1 MVVSSQ
7 LYLASTSPRRRDIL
21 QTLGVEFTVV
31 AVDTDETPIDG
42 ESPEDLVLRL
52 ATAKAEAAVGARA
65 ATEAGIVLAAD
76 TVVVLDD
83 RVLGKPRNCDDAVE
97 MLLALSGQTHSVLTG
112 VALRTADGTCAV
124 LSATDVRFREIVQDE
139 ATAYWQSGE
148 PCDKAGAYGIQGL
161 GGMFVEAI
169 NGSYSGVMGL
179 PVFETV
185 ELLKS
190 AGIEVL
196 AKQT

>member
-1 MVVSSQ
+1 MSASPL
-7 LYLASTSPRRRDIL
+7 LYLASTSPRRREIL
-21 QTLGVEFTVV
+21 QSLGIEFEVVMVE
-31 AVDTDETPIDG
+31 TDESPLAG
-42 ESPEDLVLRL
+42 ESAEDLVVRL
-52 ATAKAEAAVGARA
+52 ARAKAEAATGA
-65 ATEAGIVLAAD
+65 EVVLGSD

-83 RVLGKPRNCDDAVE
+83 VVLGKPEDADDAVD
-97 MLLALSGQTHSVLTG
+97 MLLALSGRSHTVLTG
-112 VALRTADGTCAV
+112 VALRTPNGTRVV
-124 LSATDVRFREIVQDE
+124 LSKTDVRFREIDRDE
-139 ATAYWQSGE
+139 AIRYWHSGE
-148 PCDKAGAYGIQGL
+148 PADKAGSYGIQGR

-196 AKQT
+196 SKKK

>member
-1 MVVSSQ
+1 MSSSPQ
-7 LYLASTSPRRRDIL
+7 LHLASTSPRRREIL
-21 QTLGVEFTVV
+21 QSLGIDFLVTMVE
-31 AVDTDETPIDG
+31 TDESPYEG
-42 ESPEDLVLRL
+42 ESAEDLVVRL
-52 ATAKAEAAVGARA
+52 ATAKAEAATGA
-65 ATEAGIVLAAD
+65 EYVLGSD

-83 RVLGKPRNCDDAVE
+83 KVLGKPADVGDAVE
-97 MLLALSGQTHSVLTG
+97 MLLALSGRSHTVLTG
-112 VALRTADGTCAV
+112 VALKTPNGTEVV
-124 LSATDVRFREIVQDE
+124 LSKTNVRFREIDRDE
-139 ATAYWQSGE
+139 AIRYWHSGE
-148 PCDKAGAYGIQGL
+148 PADKAGGYGIQGL

-196 AKQT
+196 SKKK

>member
-1 MVVSSQ
+1 MSASPH
-7 LYLASTSPRRRDIL
+7 LYLASTSPRRREIL
-21 QTLGVEFTVV
+21 QSLGIEFEVVMVEI
-31 AVDTDETPIDG
+31 DESPLAG
-42 ESPEDLVLRL
+42 ESPEDLVVRL
-52 ATAKAEAAVGARA
+52 ATAKAEAATGA
-65 ATEAGIVLAAD
+65 EYVLGSD

-83 RVLGKPRNCDDAVE
+83 IVLGKPEDADDAVD
-97 MLLALSGQTHSVLTG
+97 MLLALSGRSHTVLTG
-112 VALRTADGTCAV
+112 VALRTPNGTGLV
-124 LSATDVRFREIVQDE
+124 LSKTDVRFREIDRDE
-139 ATAYWQSGE
+139 AIRYWHSGE
-148 PCDKAGAYGIQGL
+148 PADKAGSYGIQGL

-196 AKQT
+196 SKKK

>member
-1 MVVSSQ
+1 MSASPL
-7 LYLASTSPRRRDIL
+7 LYLASTSPRRREIL
-21 QTLGVEFTVV
+21 QSLGLEFEVVMVE
-31 AVDTDETPIDG
+31 TDESPLAG
-42 ESPEDLVLRL
+42 ESAEDLVVRL
-52 ATAKAEAAVGARA
+52 ATAKAEAATGAA
-65 ATEAGIVLAAD
+65 YVLGSD

-83 RVLGKPRNCDDAVE
+83 VVLGKPENADDAVD
-97 MLLALSGQTHSVLTG
+97 MLLALSGRSHTVLTG
-112 VALRTADGTCAV
+112 VALRTSNGTRVV
-124 LSATDVRFREIVQDE
+124 LSKTDVRFREIDRDE
-139 ATAYWQSGE
+139 AIAYWHSGE
-148 PCDKAGAYGIQGL
+148 PADKAGSYGIQGR

-196 AKQT
+196 SKKK

>member
-1 MVVSSQ
+1 MSASPL
-7 LYLASTSPRRRDIL
+7 LYLASTSPRRREIL
-21 QTLGVEFTVV
+21 QSLGIEFEVVMVE
-31 AVDTDETPIDG
+31 TDESPLAG
-42 ESPEDLVLRL
+42 ESAEDLVVRL
-52 ATAKAEAAVGARA
+52 ARAKAEAATGA
-65 ATEAGIVLAAD
+65 EYVLGSD

-83 RVLGKPRNCDDAVE
+83 VVLGKPENADDAVD
-97 MLLALSGQTHSVLTG
+97 MLLALSGRSHTVLTG
-112 VALRTADGTCAV
+112 VALRTPNGTRVV
-124 LSATDVRFREIVQDE
+124 LSKTDVRFREIDRDE
-139 ATAYWQSGE
+139 AIRYWHSGE
-148 PCDKAGAYGIQGL
+148 PADKAGSYGIQGL

-196 AKQT
+196 SKKK

>member
-1 MVVSSQ
+1 MKLSPQ
-7 LYLASTSPRRRDIL
+7 LHLASTSPRRREIL
-21 QTLGVEFTVV
+21 QSLGIEFEIAKVE
-31 AVDTDETPIDG
+31 TDESQQKD
-42 ESPEDLVLRL
+42 ESAEDLVLRL
-52 ATAKAEAAVGARA
+52 AIAKAEAATGA
-65 ATEAGIVLAAD
+65 EYVLGSD

-83 RVLGKPRNCDDAVE
+83 RVLGKPKDADDAVD
-97 MLLALSGQTHSVLTG
+97 MLLALSGRSHSVFTG
-112 VALRTADGTCAV
+112 VALKTPNGTRVV
-124 LSATDVRFREIVQDE
+124 LSKTDVRFREIDRDE
-139 ATAYWQSGE
+139 AIRYWHSGE
-148 PCDKAGAYGIQGL
+148 PADKAGGYGIQGR

-196 AKQT
+196 SKKK

>member
-1 MVVSSQ
+1 MSASPL
-7 LYLASTSPRRRDIL
+7 LYLASTSPRRREIL
-21 QTLGVEFTVV
+21 QSLGIEFEVVMVEI
-31 AVDTDETPIDG
+31 DESPLAG
-42 ESPEDLVLRL
+42 ESAEDLVVRL
-52 ATAKAEAAVGARA
+52 ATAKAEAATGA
-65 ATEAGIVLAAD
+65 EYVLGSD

-83 RVLGKPRNCDDAVE
+83 IVLGKPEDADDAVD
-97 MLLALSGQTHSVLTG
+97 MLLALSGRSHTVLTG
-112 VALRTADGTCAV
+112 VALRTPNGTGLV
-124 LSATDVRFREIVQDE
+124 LSKTDVRFREIDRDE
-139 ATAYWQSGE
+139 AIRYWHSGE
-148 PCDKAGAYGIQGL
+148 PADKAGSYGIQGL

-196 AKQT
+196 SKKK

>member
-1 MVVSSQ
+1 MSASPL
-7 LYLASTSPRRRDIL
+7 LYLASTSPRRREIL
-21 QTLGVEFTVV
+21 QSLGIEFEVVMVE
-31 AVDTDETPIDG
+31 TDESPLAG
-42 ESPEDLVLRL
+42 ESAEDLVVRL
-52 ATAKAEAAVGARA
+52 ARAKAEAATGA
-65 ATEAGIVLAAD
+65 EYVLGSD

-83 RVLGKPRNCDDAVE
+83 VVLGKPENADDAVD
-97 MLLALSGQTHSVLTG
+97 MLLTLSGRSHTVLTG
-112 VALRTADGTCAV
+112 VALRTSNGTRVV
-124 LSATDVRFREIVQDE
+124 LSKTDVRFREIDRDE
-139 ATAYWQSGE
+139 AIRYWHSGE
-148 PCDKAGAYGIQGL
+148 PADKAGSYGIQGL

-196 AKQT
+196 SKKK

>member
-1 MVVSSQ
+1 MKLSPQ
-7 LYLASTSPRRRDIL
+7 LHLASTSPRRREIL
-21 QTLGVEFTVV
+21 QSLGIEFEIARVE
-31 AVDTDETPIDG
+31 TDESQQKD
-42 ESPEDLVLRL
+42 ESAEDLVLRL
-52 ATAKAEAAVGARA
+52 AIAKAEAATGA
-65 ATEAGIVLAAD
+65 EYVLGSD

-83 RVLGKPRNCDDAVE
+83 RVLGKPKDADDAVD
-97 MLLALSGQTHSVLTG
+97 MLLALSGRSHSVFTG
-112 VALRTADGTCAV
+112 VALKTPNGTRVV
-124 LSATDVRFREIVQDE
+124 LSKTDVRFREIDRDE
-139 ATAYWQSGE
+139 AIRYWHSGE
-148 PCDKAGAYGIQGL
+148 PADKAGGYGIQGR

-196 AKQT
+196 SKKK

>member
-1 MVVSSQ
+1 MVSSPQ
-7 LYLASTSPRRRDIL
+7 LHLASTSPRRRDIL
-21 QTLGVEFTVV
+21 QTLGVEFAVV
-31 AVDTDETPIDG
+31 TVDTDETPLDG
-42 ESPEDLVLRL
+42 ESPQDLVLRL
-52 ATAKAEAAVGARA
+52 ATAKTEAAADA
-65 ATEAGIVLAAD
+65 ATDAGIVLAAD
-76 TVVVLDD
+76 TVVVLGD
-83 RVLGKPRNCDDAVE
+83 RVLGKPGNCDDAVE

-112 VALRTADGTCAV
+112 VALRTADGTRVA
-124 LSATDVRFREIVQDE
+124 LSATDVRFREIDQDE

-161 GGMFVEAI
+161 GGVFVEAI
-169 NGSYSGVMGL
+169 DGSYSGVMGL

-185 ELLKS
+185 ELLRS

>member
-1 MVVSSQ
+1 MTEPK
-7 LYLASTSPRRRDIL
+7 LHLASTSPRRREIL
-21 QTLGVEFTVV
+21 QSLGVDFDVV
-31 AVDTDETPIDG
+31 MVDTDEEPMQG
-42 ESPEDLVLRL
+42 EAPEELVLRL
-52 ATAKAEAAVGARA
+52 AIAKAEAATNA
-65 ATEAGIVLAAD
+65 EYVLGSD
-76 TVVVLDD
+76 TVVVLGD
-83 RVLGKPRNCDDAVE
+83 RILGKPIDADDAVG
-97 MLLALSGQTHSVLTG
+97 MLLALSGRSHSVLTG
-112 VALRTADGTCAV
+112 VALVTPGGTRSV
-124 LSATDVRFREIVQDE
+124 LSATEVRFREIGRDE
-139 ATAYWQSGE
+139 AIRYWQSGE
-148 PCDKAGAYGIQGL
+148 PADKAGAYGIQGI